1 MIMPKS
7 TIKSVV
13 YFDGEG
19 RDYLQ
24 QTVDLVVNRLQEGD
38 IRHVAVFTAEGEGAE
53 LLRNALA
60 GDTTIQIF
68 AATFPPGQKIVK
80 REPGGNKK
88 DIETLVSMPERIN
101 KLEAGGVRVIAGG
114 MPFQEIIVPGTND
127 FRIQTIIWTL
137 GLISEGLHLGV
148 QAVLMACDCGKL
160 AAGEKVIAMSADT
173 AVVVQSSTSRLMFHP
188 RDGIR
193 IHEFLCKPMYQKG
206 NGAEPQQ

>member
-1 MIMPKS
+1 MTMAKS
-7 TIKSVV
+7 ITRSVV

-24 QTVDLVVNRLQEGD
+24 QTVDLVISRLQDGD
-38 IRHVAVFTAEGEGAE
+38 IKHVAVFTAEGEGAE
-53 LLRNALA
+53 LLSVALA
-60 GDTTIQIF
+60 SDKKIKIF

-88 DIETLVSMPERIN
+88 DIETLVSMPEKIN
-101 KLEAGGVRVIAGG
+101 KLEADGVTVIAGG

-137 GLISEGLHLGV
+137 GLISEGLHLGL
-148 QAVLMACDCGKL
+148 QAVLMACDSGKL
-160 AAGEKVIAMSADT
+160 AVGEKVVAMSADT

-188 RDGIR
+188 REGIR
-193 IHEFLCKPMYQKG
+193 IHEVLCKPMYQKA
-206 NGAEPQQ
+206 NSMDLQQ

>member
-1 MIMPKS
+1 M
-7 TIKSVV
+7 
-13 YFDGEG
+13 
-19 RDYLQ
+19 
-24 QTVDLVVNRLQEGD
+24 RLQ
-38 IRHVAVFTAEGEGAE
+38 
-53 LLRNALA
+53 
-60 GDTTIQIF
+60 
-68 AATFPPGQKIVK
+68 ATLQFKYSPPLFHQVK
-80 REPGGNKK
+80 RLSKENRAAIKRTSK
-88 DIETLVSMPERIN
+88 RWFSMPEKIN
-101 KLEAGGVRVIAGG
+101 KLEADGVCVIAGG

>member
-1 MIMPKS
+1 MKMSK
-7 TIKSVV
+7 TISKSVT

-24 QTVDLVVNRLQEGD
+24 KTVDLVINRLKEGD
-38 IRHVAVFTAEGEGAE
+38 IRYVAVFTAEGEGAE
-53 LLRNALA
+53 LLSTAL
-60 GDTTIQIF
+60 DDDKTIKIF

-88 DIETLVSMPERIN
+88 DIETLVSMPEKIQ
-101 KLEAGGVRVIAGG
+101 KLEADGVFVIAGG
-114 MPFQEIIVPGTND
+114 MPLQEIIVPGTND

-137 GLISEGLHLGV
+137 GLISEGLHLGL

-160 AAGEKVIAMSADT
+160 AIGEKVIAMSADT

-188 RDGIR
+188 KEGLR
-193 IHEFLCKPMYQKG
+193 IHEVLCKPLYLKAA
-206 NGAEPQQ
+206 NADLQQ